1 MIQYVIIAQDGKDE
15 QALERRKKVRPTHLA
30 GARKLKDNN
39 NFVFGG
45 AMLDEE
51 GNMRGSVMV
60 VQFDTEEDFKKW
72 YSEEPYI
79 TEGVWKVI
87 ETRYFRVA
95 DV

>member
-72 YSEEPYI
+72 YSQEPYI